1 MINLIPPTAQ
11 KEVKREYWIRVAT
24 VWMTLMGVA
33 LAAAVV
39 LYIPTY
45 VLIQSQLVS
54 YTEEF
59 EQIHTE
65 NQAFTEA
72 KKVLTRSNEIAT
84 ALGARSTLPS
94 YTAVI
99 DHLENNAG
107 EGIVLLGYDFI
118 ADEDTLSKIEVAG
131 TAATR
136 AALTEFSQILQED
149 EYFSEVDLPLAQLAQ
164 DRNIAFT
171 LTLTWANK

>member
-11 KEVKREYWIRVAT
+11 KEVKREYWLRVVT
-24 VWMTLMGVA
+24 VWMTLLGIA
-33 LAAAVV
+33 FSAAVV

-54 YTEEF
+54 YTQEF

-72 KKVLTRSNEIAT
+72 KETITESNEIAT
-84 ALGARSTLPS
+84 ALGARSLLPS

-99 DHLENNAG
+99 EHLESSAG
-107 EGIVLLGYDFI
+107 EGIVLLGYDFV
-118 ADEDTLSKIEVAG
+118 ADEDTLSAIEVTG

-136 AALTEFSQILQED
+136 ASLTEFSQILQD
-149 EYFSEVDLPLAQLAQ
+149 DAYFSEVDLPLAQLAQ
-164 DRNIAFT
+164 DRDIAFT